1 MSLYSHMKL
10 LCSLKNKLIK
20 SQKSQKSQIKA
31 IGADKYKNVFR
42 MAENDVK
49 EDLRRRAQINC
60 KTKKVKVKSRKE
72 ERQTDRGHCMNSK
85 KERTKKVKKR
95 KTE

>member
-1 MSLYSHMKL
+1 
-10 LCSLKNKLIK
+10 
-20 SQKSQKSQIKA
+20 
-31 IGADKYKNVFR
+31 